1 MDRITDV
8 GSRIVSSSAYLLP
21 RTSDEYRRL
30 RLQSGIWEPATTRL
44 LDRVGIAPGA
54 RCLDVGCGPGEVL
67 RLLAERTG
75 PGGSV
80 TGVDVDGAVGREA
93 LSVLRATVET
103 PVDFVE
109 GDARDL
115 DLPAF
120 DVVYVRLVLMHLAD
134 PVAFL
139 RRLHDLV
146 APGGVLV
153 VQDYDTAGMDT
164 WPRLACWDEFTGV
177 MDGVYARTGGDP
189 RCGLRLPA
197 HFAAAGIGAPDG
209 TDVAGVLAPIADTGG
224 FLPASYSSALPAAL
238 RLGITTREK
247 ADACL
252 AEFAAAAADR
262 ANYVRLP
269 TMVGAYRRKPA

>member
-1 MDRITDV
+1 MT
-8 GSRIVSSSAYLLP
+8 SPAYVLA

-30 RLQSGIWEPATTRL
+30 RLQSALWEPATARL

-54 RCLDVGCGPGEVL
+54 RCLDVGCGPGEVM

-80 TGVDVDGAVGREA
+80 TGVDVDGAIGREA
-93 LSVLRATVET
+93 VEVLRATVDA
-103 PVDFVE
+103 PVEFVE
-109 GDARDL
+109 GNVHELELAG
-115 DLPAF
+115 F

-134 PVAFL
+134 PVALL
-139 RRLHDLV
+139 RRLFGWV

-153 VQDYDTAGMDT
+153 VQDYDTAAMDT
-164 WPRLACWDEFTGV
+164 WPRLDCWEEFSRV
-177 MDGVYARTGGDP
+177 MDGVFSHTGGDP
-189 RCGLRLPA
+189 RCGLHLPR
-197 HFAAAGIGAPDG
+197 HFLDAGIGAPDG

-224 FLPASYSSALPAAL
+224 FLQASYSSALPAAL
-238 RLGITTREK
+238 RLGITTRED

-252 AEFAAAAADR
+252 AGFAAAAADR

-269 TMVGAYRRKPA
+269 TLVGAYKRKA